1 MNRNESAGGAAIATD
16 PGSAAPTVPFNK
28 PTLVGTEL
36 EYVRQAVE
44 RGPLSGDGEFTKRCQ
59 AWLERTLAVPKAL
72 LTTSCTDA
80 LEMSALLL
88 DIQPGDEVVVP
99 SFTFVSTANA
109 FALRGATPVFVD
121 IRPDTL
127 NMDETRVEG
136 LVTSRTKAIVPVH
149 YAGVGCEM
157 DVICEIARRRNVAIV
172 EDNAHGL
179 GARYRG
185 RPLGTFGTFATQSF
199 HGTKNVTCG
208 EGGALLVNDPR
219 HVQRAEIVREKGT
232 NRSRFLRGEVD
243 RYTWVDLGLSHV
255 PGEIL
260 AAFLLAQ
267 LEAADSIQ
275 ERRRTIWHR
284 YHESLEPWAR
294 QLRRPTAVRAAGTAL
309 SRSTSSTSCFP
320 TRRRSA
326 ASPRTSGSAVSPGT
340 FHYQPLNLSP
350 MGRRLGG
357 HPGDCPVTESIADR
371 LLRLPFYTGMSEEE
385 QRHVIAAVKAFPPV
399 A

>member
-243 RYTWVDLGLSHV
+243 RYTWVDLGSSHV

-294 QLRRPTAVRAAGTAL
+294 QRDVRLPFVPPYCAQSFHLFYLVLPDEAAQRGLTAHLRERGV
-309 SRSTSSTSCFP
+309 
-320 TRRRSA
+320 
-326 ASPRTSGSAVSPGT
+326 AST